1 VIALALGLGPL
12 ASSAPASP
20 TFDKDAAL
28 ILFKNC
34 AKCHRPGE
42 IASTIPLLSYETA
55 RPWAKSIKEKVLS
68 RQMPPWGADP
78 NASMKFRN
86 DPRLSQRDIDT
97 LAAWVN
103 SGAPKGND
111 RDLPP
116 LPEFPQ
122 GWLHPSG
129 VPPDIVLS
137 SPDEIQIPARGE
149 IPYIRYLVKVP
160 FAEDKWVAAAQ
171 VRPGNRAVV
180 HHMAITELKLDDG
193 VTPADLDEMARLSK
207 LLGVPNQLTK
217 SRPAVTAPGD
227 PAVFDMLGMYVP
239 GATIEIYGQD
249 SAKLLKGGQ
258 NLYLNFNI
266 HYTATGKPEKD
277 RSTIGLWFQTAP
289 PKHQRF
295 RVPGAA
301 GTIIVQGRELLTDAP
316 GRKAEG
322 TSVAIP
328 PIPPLTEKYEVIG
341 VSAYT
346 EPVTIYALQPHA
358 HLRGKYFKY
367 AAVYPD
373 GREATLLT
381 VPKYD
386 FNWQLAYE
394 LETPLKLPAGSALVA
409 TARYDNP
416 DPEKAVYFREENQ
429 SWDEMFTPFV
439 DYSLDGQDHIDLVE
453 ALGCLEPGAD
463 GKWVLTNASD
473 PVVSRTQATSN
484 AALRSAAS
492 RALGNLRYAL
502 LDAAV
507 FQPSGQAGKK
517 VAVKG
522 ALINDAAGSRLNVTS
537 LQTVASTC
545 SN

>member
-1 VIALALGLGPL
+1 MGWEIVEEVGTGRTNLHPAGVQSWILGVTARSRFVIALALGLGPL

-227 PAVFDMLGMYVP
+227 PRFSTCWECTCPAP
-239 GATIEIYGQD
+239 P
-249 SAKLLKGGQ
+249 SKS
-258 NLYLNFNI
+258 
-266 HYTATGKPEKD
+266 TA
-277 RSTIGLWFQTAP
+277 RTAP
-289 PKHQRF
+289 
-295 RVPGAA
+295 
-301 GTIIVQGRELLTDAP
+301 
-316 GRKAEG
+316 
-322 TSVAIP
+322 S
-328 PIPPLTEKYEVIG
+328 
-341 VSAYT
+341 
-346 EPVTIYALQPHA
+346 
-358 HLRGKYFKY
+358 
-367 AAVYPD
+367 
-373 GREATLLT
+373 
-381 VPKYD
+381 
-386 FNWQLAYE
+386 
-394 LETPLKLPAGSALVA
+394 
-409 TARYDNP
+409 
-416 DPEKAVYFREENQ
+416 
-429 SWDEMFTPFV
+429 
-439 DYSLDGQDHIDLVE
+439 
-453 ALGCLEPGAD
+453 C
-463 GKWVLTNASD
+463 
-473 PVVSRTQATSN
+473 
-484 AALRSAAS
+484 
-492 RALGNLRYAL
+492 
-502 LDAAV
+502 
-507 FQPSGQAGKK
+507 
-517 VAVKG
+517 
-522 ALINDAAGSRLNVTS
+522 
-537 LQTVASTC
+537 
-545 SN
+545 